1 MSELTFYGLVADLE
15 KLQAAQE
22 HIQVQLMK
30 LARTSPGLKR
40 DARFQE
46 IEEQGKAS
54 LLRYEQIISEY
65 RQRNQAT
72 EQAEPLSEVERYNR
86 AIDER
91 NRIIAESRDKPWLPL
106 HDGE

>member
-30 LARTSPGLKR
+30 LARSSPSLKR

-46 IEEQGKAS
+46 IEEQVKAS
-54 LLRYEQIISEY
+54 LANYEQIISEY
-65 RQRNQAT
+65 QQKNELAREHQ
-72 EQAEPLSEVERYNR
+72 
-86 AIDER
+86 
-91 NRIIAESRDKPWLPL
+91 DKP
-106 HDGE
+106 